1 MTLRNKLLFAA
12 MLALAPLVAA
22 RASTSPSF
30 GLLLA
35 VAVPGMVLAYRSTVY
50 PVALSGVPTLVIAL
64 LGRNPFPHGLVTFG
78 FFAWTMLAI
87 SFALTGG
94 VARVP
99 IQLLTVGAVAASFLL
114 AFELVLREEASLAP
128 DYAAQKIQL
137 FVLQNLAL
145 LVAGLVISQRTG
157 HFELYVRLS
166 VWIAGAAAVLLL
178 WRLTHGQADA
188 VYANRFSISSEE
200 NPIQLG
206 RESAGGLMA
215 ATYLLL
221 SARRRRTRWIAAAL
235 SPVLAISLLAAGSR
249 GPVLGALV
257 GMVTLIALSARSRIA
272 RRRLVT
278 VALAGVAAAILAA
291 QLVPGG
297 SLQRSLSFLSGSGSG
312 LSSNGRYVVWS
323 EAWHLFTAHPFA
335 GVGTGSFWAV
345 DGIELYPH
353 NLFLE
358 VGSELGLLGLGLLIW
373 FLASSIF
380 ALVRAQRGRWAPER
394 LQVALVA
401 AYLAAA
407 LTNAM
412 FSGDLT
418 TNASLWLNSG
428 LALGLSLRAATRP
441 RLVGPPAVDQPAP

>member
-1 MTLRNKLLFAA
+1 MTLRNKLLFAV
-12 MLALAPLVAA
+12 MLAVAPLVAA
-22 RASTSPSF
+22 RASTTPAF

-35 VAVPGMVLAYRSTVY
+35 VAVPGFALAYRSTAY
-50 PVALSGVPTLVIAL
+50 PVALMGIPTLVIAL
-64 LGRNPFPHGLVTFG
+64 LGRNPFPHGLVSFG

-87 SFALTGG
+87 GFALIGG
-94 VARVP
+94 VARIP

-114 AFELVLREEASLAP
+114 AFVLVVREEASLAP

-145 LVAGLVISQRTG
+145 LVAGLVIAQRTG
-157 HFELYVRLS
+157 HFELYVRVS

-178 WRLTHGQADA
+178 WRLAHGQAEA
-188 VYANRFSISSEE
+188 VFANRFSISSEE

-235 SPVLAISLLAAGSR
+235 SPLLAISLLAAGSR

-257 GMVTLIALSARSRIA
+257 GMLTLIALSARSRIA

-312 LSSNGRYVVWS
+312 LSSNGRYVIWS
-323 EAWHLFTAHPFA
+323 EAWHLVTAHPFA

-345 DGIELYPH
+345 DGIEVYPH

-358 VGSELGLLGLGLLIW
+358 VGSELGLLGLCLLIW
-373 FLASSIF
+373 FLASTTF
-380 ALVRAQRGRWAPER
+380 ALVRAQRGRWAPDR
-394 LQVALVA
+394 LQLALVA
-401 AYLAAA
+401 AYFAAA

-412 FSGDLT
+412 FSGDLPT
-418 TNASLWLNSG
+418 NSG
-428 LALGLSLRAATRP
+428 LWLASGLAIGCTVRRVS
-441 RLVGPPAVDQPAP
+441 PAEAEAPAPAQRVL